1 MSGISFDPGVLSMEP
16 VRPMRQPDP
25 TPKPVSAFP
34 ALARLVA
41 QESWLA
47 DPDVRAQCT
56 WEDEGWGG
64 HRFAFYVMRNG
75 KTQTL
80 GMLIR
85 DGEVVQ
91 YCRLYASY
99 ALAALDSASICRV
112 AIRRTRRAIALCL
125 WQRSKRQ
132 EPAVNRRGGPARDR
146 GGTDQWG
153 DAAARQAARAA
164 ARSAIVCTWDCSAV
178 AISAGSTDSASGSVV
193 KRRHGGG
200 AA

>member
-1 MSGISFDPGVLSMEP
+1 MSGISFNPGVLSMEP

-64 HRFAFYVMRNG
+64 YRFAFYIMRNG

-99 ALAALDSASICRV
+99 ALAAVDSA
-112 AIRRTRRAIALCL
+112 L
-125 WQRSKRQ
+125 WAHEILS
-132 EPAVNRRGGPARDR
+132 EPE
-146 GGTDQWG
+146 
-153 DAAARQAARAA
+153 
-164 ARSAIVCTWDCSAV
+164 
-178 AISAGSTDSASGSVV
+178 SGSRVDGGVDAKGRAWSVRVV
-193 KRRHGGG
+193 QRQRRWEVHLTQSGLIPLISDFENFED
-200 AA
+200 ADFVADDWLTVFHHADDED